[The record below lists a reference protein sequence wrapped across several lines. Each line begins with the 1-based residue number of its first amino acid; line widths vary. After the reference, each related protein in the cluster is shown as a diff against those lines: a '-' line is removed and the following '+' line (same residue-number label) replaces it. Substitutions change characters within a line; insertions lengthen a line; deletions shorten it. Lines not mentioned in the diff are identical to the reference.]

1 MKLLYLTYTK
11 PDYSL
16 NAVCIKGLREN
27 GIDVLDCH
35 IKDRG
40 MRGFMDALSFY
51 RHNLKNTDI
60 IFVGYDSPAL
70 VIFLRLFSRKKI
82 VFNAFLSVYERI
94 IVSRELADRFSIKA
108 IHCWLLDFLAVHFA
122 DLTRLESNSQA
133 DYFKKLFK
141 VSERKLYRSWVGVDE
156 DNFFYVPEI
165 SKFEIFTVLFRG
177 QLMPEAGGEYVVKAA
192 KILEDKNIK
201 FIMIGGGVFM
211 DKIQKLLNELK
222 PTNLDH
228 FTDYIPH
235 DKLREMM
242 QGCHLSLGQLSDHDR
257 LTRTTPLKM
266 FESLAMK
273 LPYLTAPNKA
283 ILELLT
289 QDETCLV
296 CNPADSSSLAEKI
309 LWIKNNYSF
318 AEKIAENG
326 HRLYQDKLMLKML
339 AKELIDKVNTI

>member
-1 MKLLYLTYTK
+1 MKILYLSYTK

-27 GIDVLDCH
+27 GIDVLDRH

-40 MRGFMDALSFY
+40 MGGFRDALSFY
-51 RHNLKNTDI
+51 RNNSKNTDMV
-60 IFVGYDSPAL
+60 FVGYDSPAL
-70 VIFLRLFSRKKI
+70 VIFLWFFSRKKI

-141 VSERKLYRSWVGVDE
+141 VSGKKLYRSWVGVDE
-156 DNFFYVPEI
+156 DHFFYVPEI
-165 SKFEIFTVLFRG
+165 SKFEVFTVLFRG

-192 KILEDKNIK
+192 KILENQNIK

-222 PTNLDH
+222 PANLDH
-228 FTDYIPH
+228 LTDYIPH

-242 QGCHLSLGQLSDHDR
+242 QKCHLSLGQLSDHVR
-257 LTRTTPLKM
+257 LTRTTPLKV

-283 ILELLT
+283 VLELLT
-289 QDETCLV
+289 QDETCLI
-296 CNPADSSSLAEKI
+296 CNPADSNSLAEKI

-326 HRLYQDKLMLKML
+326 YRLHQNKLRLKAL
-339 AKELIDKVNTI
+339 AKELIDKVNDL